1 MPSAGEQRTPTAVV
15 QLRRTAE
22 LLDSAVRIPFT
33 PWRIGLDG
41 LIGLVP
47 GAGDVVGAVLAGGIV
62 LQAMRLGAPSGL
74 LLRMLANV
82 ALDAV
87 VGEVPILGDL
97 FDIGF
102 KVNLRNVALLER
114 HLADPRGAQAAGR
127 RFLLV
132 VVLAVALIAAAT
144 ALLAVLVLRLLWGLV
159 AG

>member
-1 MPSAGEQRTPTAVV
+1 MPSAGEHRTPTAVV

-22 LLDSAVRIPFT
+22 LLDAAVRIPFT

-144 ALLAVLVLRLLWGLV
+144 ALLAALVLRLLWGLV